1 MFCFVSNKVNIM
13 TGYFIRSKNNQQIFD
28 ENYTFNKRFFLI
40 THFKIKKD
48 KKRGNV
54 NFSFE

>member
-1 MFCFVSNKVNIM
+1 MFCFVGNKVNIM
-13 TGYFIRSKNNQQIFD
+13 TGFYFIRSKNNQQIFD

-48 KKRGNV
+48 KKKRKC
-54 NFSFE
+54 